1 MALTR
6 SHLSHTARKASWV
19 TSSASCLS
27 PVISTRAPKSPSRSA
42 SKNASNV
49 RVSVTS
55 SSSLLKA
62 GATCIGLIISE
73 HESAEGVDRL
83 GAGTSKDNSLAERG
97 SALSGAFLRLLGGL
111 FLLAPRNQR
120 GVHTGQDDPL
130 VDHALGDVLPGG
142 ELVHDVEEHLL
153 QDGPQS
159 PRAGASKHA
168 LIGDRLQSVVAE
180 FQLDPVELEELLV
193 LLDER
198 VLRLGEDIDQGLPVE
213 VVHIR
218 DDRQASDELGD
229 QPVLQQIFGQDV
241 AEDLAE
247 ILLLQAPD
255 VGTEA
260 DALAAHAALDD
271 PLQAREG
278 TAADEQDV
286 RGVDLD
292 ELLVRMLPAALRRH
306 RGGGP
311 LQDLQ
316 QGLLDTFARDVPG
329 DRGVL
334 ALAGDLVDLVDVD
347 DAGLGLLDVV
357 IGRLDQLEEDVLDV
371 LTDVARLRQCRG
383 VGDGEGDVQHAG
395 QGLGQER
402 LAASRRAEQD
412 DVGLLQL
419 DLVVLRAHLDPLVV
433 DVHGH
438 RQDLLGLLL
447 ADDVVV
453 QEGVD
458 LDRLGELIEFQLGG
472 LGELFLDDL
481 VAEIDALVA
490 DVDAGSGDQLLDL
503 LLGLPTEG
511 ALEEIGITELRH
523 APLLPSVP
531 SRARSEALARF
542 AAVVYDAFEARAAN
556 SD

>member
-19 TSSASCLS
+19 TSSASCVS

-42 SKNASNV
+42 SKNAWNV

-83 GAGTSKDNSLAERG
+83 GAGTSRTTRWPNEGLR
-97 SALSGAFLRLLGGL
+97 LSGAFLRLLGGL
-111 FLLAPRNQR
+111 VLLAPRNQR
-120 GVHTGQDDPL
+120 GVHPGQDDLL
-130 VDHALGDVLPGG
+130 VDQALGDVLARGQ
-142 ELVHDVEEHLL
+142 LVHHVEQHLF
-153 QDGPQS
+153 QDGPEATR
-159 PRAGASKHA
+159 PGASEHA
-168 LIGDRLQSVVAE
+168 LVGDRLQGIVPELELHS
-180 FQLDPVELEELLV
+180 VELEKLLV
-193 LLDER
+193 LLDQR
-198 VLRLGEDIDQGLPVE
+198 VLRLGEDVDQGLPVE

-218 DDRQASDELGD
+218 DHRQASNELGD
-229 QPVLQQIFGQDV
+229 QPVLQQVFGKDM

-247 ILLLQAPD
+247 VLLLEAPD
-255 VGTEA
+255 VGA
-260 DALAAHAALDD
+260 KPHALAADAALDD
-271 PLQAREG
+271 PLQAGEG
-278 TAADEQDV
+278 APADEQDV

-306 RGGGP
+306 GGGGP

-316 QGLLDTFARDVPG
+316 QGLLDSLTGDVTG
-329 DRGVL
+329 DRRVL
-334 ALAGDLVDLVDVD
+334 ALASDLVDLVDVD
-347 DAGLGLLDVV
+347 DPGLGLLDVV
-357 IGRLDQLEEDVLDV
+357 VGRLDQLEQDVLDV
-371 LTDVARLRQCRG
+371 LTDVSSLGEGGG
-383 VGDGEGDVQHAG
+383 VGNGKGNVQHAG
-395 QGLGQER
+395 QGLSQQR
-402 LAASRRAEQD
+402 LAAPRWAEQN

-433 DVHGH
+433 VVHGYG
-438 RQDLLGLLL
+438 QDLLGLLL

-458 LDRLGELIEFQLGG
+458 LDRLGELVELQLGG
-472 LGELFLDDL
+472 FGELLLDDL
-481 VAEIDALVA
+481 VAEIDAFVA
-490 DVDAGSGDQLLDL
+490 DVDAGAGDQLLDL
-503 LLGLPTEG
+503 LLGLPAEG